1 MGSTGSPVV
10 TESIELQ
17 ESEPGNSS
25 GPHGISQVVKKDRTV
40 FDLLCIAADLLFI
53 PAVLVSFFSNIVMLI
68 DLYTIEK
75 GLVYGPPSSAKKIA
89 LTVFIAISFLNG
101 VTQLCIHSVNIWF
114 KHSKKKDL
122 EIIPE
127 GYDLFAAF
135 SSEIPILIV
144 TIVITGCREEEL
156 SVSQIIKAIVT
167 LCMYAL
173 ICCQECCGDKLKK
186 CCADKLKKACG
197 EYDQEQANKED
208 NQGTKRFRY
217 YISIFTC
224 IGGVIVLICFIVV
237 SVFVFSTRNT
247 DGKILIE
254 STKYDE
260 KILYRDAKYFNN
272 VSIYFS
278 HSDLDYFNSDDIHF
292 SHRNLLPLIS
302 LNSLRK
308 RNKTQ
313 VVRVAIEKVVNKS
326 RLQLD
331 DGRKHECFIINHQPD
346 GRSVRKEQ
354 CSENFIVNLHKEFI
368 FQIKYVISKDRL
380 LLKPKQVFG
389 DIHYNMK
396 VKTRTECT
404 QPDFRVSDNL
414 KDRSS
419 DSTTAVLHYFR
430 SADGVDEDYNV
441 RYIREEQKTFYQA
454 QDLEDSVDIWN
465 TGILHCKSSGNL
477 APTFDKEILVNC

>member
-17 ESEPGNSS
+17 
-25 GPHGISQVVKKDRTV
+25 
-40 FDLLCIAADLLFI
+40 DLLFI

-89 LTVFIAISFLNG
+89 LT
-101 VTQLCIHSVNIWF
+101 
-114 KHSKKKDL
+114 
-122 EIIPE
+122 
-127 GYDLFAAF
+127 
-135 SSEIPILIV
+135 
-144 TIVITGCREEEL
+144 
-156 SVSQIIKAIVT
+156 
-167 LCMYAL
+167 
-173 ICCQECCGDKLKK
+173 ECCGDKLKK

-208 NQGTKRFRY
+208 NQ
-217 YISIFTC
+217 
-224 IGGVIVLICFIVV
+224 
-237 SVFVFSTRNT
+237 